1 MWWKVILIG
10 ITAFIAVILVG
21 KFVNGLSGI
30 WKMICFPFWI
40 IYKVFQFIF
49 KK

>member
-1 MWWKVILIG
+1 MWWQVLI
-10 ITAFIAVILVG
+10 IASIVFIAVILVD

-40 IYKVFQFIF
+40 IYKLFQFIF